1 MPTVFSDSLM
11 QIMDEIENLAP
22 APVTLGIN
30 HRISTF
36 LADKKQL
43 QPGKRADKPSSRAA
57 TRSSGNNT
65 RAPADNARSLDRDLE
80 LIIQTALLKTV
91 SIAFCYGTVSCF
103 ELNSCNT

>member
-1 MPTVFSDSLM
+1 MQTVFSDSLM
-11 QIMDEIENLAP
+11 QIMNEIDSLAP

-43 QPGKRADKPSSRAA
+43 KPGKRADKPSSRAA
-57 TRSSGNNT
+57 RSSRNNT
-65 RAPADNARSLDRDLE
+65 RAVANSAGSLDRDLE

-91 SIAFCYGTVSCF
+91 SFLSFVAFLDHKLSRH
-103 ELNSCNT
+103 NIS

>member
-1 MPTVFSDSLM
+1 M
-11 QIMDEIENLAP
+11 QIMDEIDSLAP

-43 QPGKRADKPSSRAA
+43 NAGKRADKSSSRAT
-57 TRSSGNNT
+57 TRSSGNKT
-65 RAPADNARSLDRDLE
+65 RAPADSAGSLDRDLE

-91 SIAFCYGTVSCF
+91 SCF
-103 ELNSCNT
+103 LPWYC